1 MKKLPVGIQS
11 FEKIREQ
18 PDQFYYVDKTPFVKK
33 LLEQGGGYFFLSRP
47 RRFGKS
53 LFVDTLRQAFLAK
66 KEYFQGL
73 YLENNWD
80 WNTAYPVI
88 HVSFGSGVMGSLEEL
103 ELTQMEILGRN
114 CRLYGIEH
122 LDSPTIRGKFF
133 ELIKRLHE
141 KHGQKVVVLI
151 DEYDKPFLD
160 NIANTSLA
168 VEMSVKLISLYSV
181 LKDADVH
188 LKFVFI
194 TGVSKFSRASLF
206 SGLNHL
212 NDITLDARFSTLC
225 GYTQKELE
233 TVFADQL
240 EGLDKGRIR
249 QWYNGYSWLGEK
261 VYNPFDILLYF
272 SERQFRS
279 FWFETGTPR
288 FLIELLMGNHYPIAR
303 LENLVIGEEIIDSFD
318 VDRILVEALL
328 FQTGYLTIE
337 RMDENMVGRRTY
349 QLAYPNMEVKSS
361 LNRWILNELVEDVEA
376 KSANETRLI
385 RAIQT
390 KSFNDLRDIFHSF
403 FASIPHDW
411 YRKNELSGY
420 EGYYASIFYCYF
432 AACGFEIRAEDATNH
447 GRMDLSLFYEDICCI
462 FEFKVLENAGEG
474 SAMAQLK
481 DRKYHEKYQGS
492 RKEIYLVAVEFSKKD
507 RNIENFEVEKVS

>member
-1 MKKLPVGIQS
+1 MKKLPIGIQS
-11 FEKIREQ
+11 FEAMRSE
-18 PDQFYYVDKTPFVKK
+18 PHYYVDKTCFVKTLMDSGK
-33 LLEQGGGYFFLSRP
+33 YYFLSRP

-53 LFVDTLRQAFLAK
+53 LFVDTLRQAFLGK
-66 KEYFQGL
+66 KEFFQGL

-122 LDSPTIRGKFF
+122 LDSPTIKGKFF
-133 ELIKRLHE
+133 ELIERLHE

-151 DEYDKPFLD
+151 DEYDKPILD
-160 NIANTSLA
+160 NIANKSLA
-168 VEMSVKLISLYSV
+168 IEIREKLKNLYSV

-194 TGVSKFSRASLF
+194 TGVSKFSKVSLF
-206 SGLNHL
+206 SGLNNL
-212 NDITLDARFSTLC
+212 QDITMNPACATLC

-240 EGLDKGRIR
+240 EGLDKERIR
-249 QWYNGYSWLGEK
+249 QWYNGYAWLGEK

-279 FWFETGTPR
+279 FWFETGTPS
-288 FLIELLMGNHYPIAR
+288 FLITLLMEKHYSIPSIEQ
-303 LENLVIGEEIIDSFD
+303 LYLGEELIDSFD
-318 VDRILVEALL
+318 VDRIRVETLL

-337 RMDENMVGRRTY
+337 RMDEKMVGRRTY

-361 LNRWILNELVEDVEA
+361 LNRWILNELVEDVVA

-390 KSFNDLRDIFHSF
+390 KSFNDLRDIFHRF

-432 AACGFEIRAEDATNH
+432 AACGFEIRTEDATNH
-447 GRMDLSLFYEDICCI
+447 GRMDLSLFYDDICCI

-481 DRKYHEKYQGS
+481 DKKYHEKYQGS

-507 RNIENFEVEKVS
+507 RNIENFDVEKVS

>member
-11 FEKIREQ
+11 FEAMRSE
-18 PDQFYYVDKTPFVKK
+18 PHYYVDKTRFVKTLMDSGK
-33 LLEQGGGYFFLSRP
+33 YYFLSRP

-73 YLENNWD
+73 YLEHNWD
-80 WNTAYPVI
+80 WSTSYPVI
-88 HVSFGSGVMGSLEEL
+88 HISFGSGVLHSLEEL
-103 ELTQMEILGRN
+103 AVKMESILMDIRN
-114 CRLYGIEH
+114 EHGI
-122 LDSPTIRGKFF
+122 DY
-133 ELIKRLHE
+133 E
-141 KHGQKVVVLI
+141 KLSVNDRFMEAIVKIARKYGQKVVVLI
-151 DEYDKPFLD
+151 DEYDKPILD
-160 NIANTSLA
+160 NIANKSLA
-168 VEMSVKLISLYSV
+168 IEIREKLKNLYSV

-194 TGVSKFSRASLF
+194 TGVSKFSKVSLF
-206 SGLNHL
+206 SGLNNL
-212 NDITLDARFSTLC
+212 QDMTMNPACATLC

-233 TVFADQL
+233 MVFADQL
-240 EGLDKGRIR
+240 EGLDKDRIR
-249 QWYNGYSWLGEK
+249 QWYNGYAWLGER

-288 FLIELLMGNHYPIAR
+288 FLITLLMERHYSIPSIEQ
-303 LENLVIGEEIIDSFD
+303 LYLGEELIDSFD
-318 VDRILVEALL
+318 VDRIRVETLL
-328 FQTGYLTIE
+328 FQAGYLTIE
-337 RMDENMVGRRTY
+337 RMDEDMVGRRTY

-361 LNRWILNELVEDVEA
+361 LNRWILNELVEDVVA
-376 KSANETRLI
+376 KSANETSLI

-390 KSFNDLRDIFHSF
+390 KSFNDLRDIFHRF

-432 AACGFEIRAEDATNH
+432 AACGFEIRTEDATNH
-447 GRMDLSLFYEDICCI
+447 GRMDLSLFYDAICCI
-462 FEFKVLENAGEG
+462 FEFKVLENSKEG

-492 RKEIYLVAVEFSKKD
+492 GREIYLVAVEFSKKD

>member
-18 PDQFYYVDKTPFVKK
+18 PDQFYYVDKTSFVEK

-80 WNTAYPVI
+80 WNRAYPVI
-88 HVSFGSGVMGSLEEL
+88 HVSFGSGVLHSLEEL
-103 ELTQMEILGRN
+103 AIKMESILMDIRN
-114 CRLYGIEH
+114 EHGI
-122 LDSPTIRGKFF
+122 DY
-133 ELIKRLHE
+133 E
-141 KHGQKVVVLI
+141 KLSVNDRFMEAIVKIARKYGQKVVVLI
-151 DEYDKPFLD
+151 DEYDKPILD
-160 NIANTSLA
+160 NIANKSLA
-168 VEMSVKLISLYSV
+168 IEIREKLKNLYSV

-194 TGVSKFSRASLF
+194 TGVSRFSKVSLF
-206 SGLNHL
+206 SGLNNL
-212 NDITLDARFSTLC
+212 QDISMNPACATLC

-240 EGLDKGRIR
+240 EGLDKERIR
-249 QWYNGYSWLGEK
+249 QWYNGYAWLGEK

-279 FWFETGTPR
+279 FWFETGTPS
-288 FLIELLMGNHYPIAR
+288 FLITLLMERHYSIPSIEQ
-303 LENLVIGEEIIDSFD
+303 LYLGEELIDSFD
-318 VDRILVEALL
+318 VDRIRVETLL
-328 FQTGYLTIE
+328 FQAGYLTIE
-337 RMDENMVGRRTY
+337 RMDEKMVGRRTY

-361 LNRWILNELVEDVEA
+361 LNRWILNELVEDVVA

-390 KSFNDLRDIFHSF
+390 QSFNDLRDIFHRF

-447 GRMDLSLFYEDICCI
+447 GRMDVSLFYEDICCI
-462 FEFKVLENAGEG
+462 FEFKVLENSKEG

-481 DRKYHEKYQGS
+481 DRKYHEKYQDSG
-492 RKEIYLVAVEFSKKD
+492 RKIYLVAVEFSKKG
-507 RNIENFEVEKVS
+507 RNIEKFEVEKVS